1 MYSIHDSIIVPAT
14 INSDQYFMKLAIRH
28 AQTAYR
34 EREVPIGAV
43 LVDNNGAVIAASRN
57 QVEAQQDATAHAEVE
72 CLRKASKILNNW
84 RLLNCTLYTTL
95 EPCPMCLSAI
105 QHFRVKRLVYG
116 ARDIRLGSCGSFV
129 NLAKHP
135 FNSVEITGGVL
146 EEESKTLLKRFF
158 QGLRK
163 EKDRYAS
170 HDMGRGVVCE
180 DFPTLNETFPA

>member
-1 MYSIHDSIIVPAT
+1 MKMYSIHDMSIPPT

-43 LVDNNGAVIAASRN
+43 LVDNNGTVIAASRN

-135 FNSVEITGGVL
+135 FNSVEITGGIL

-170 HDMGRGVVCE
+170 HDMGRGVVGE
-180 DFPTLNETFPA
+180 DFPTL